1 MVAFPIAATRAVLV
15 EPFLISCLC
24 SLLDSWFVG
33 IGADHDAVF
42 NPGIDAFASKA
53 TVASAETTFTR

>member
-24 SLLDSWFVG
+24 SLSDSWFDG

-42 NPGIDAFASKA
+42 NSGMDAFASKA
-53 TVASAETTFTR
+53 TVVLAKTAFTH